1 MAHLPAQFHSLCML
15 ILAASADTTVYPTIH
30 ENGQTEGEAA
40 VSTRNK
46 TEGVYN
52 NQMNELILAF
62 VKVMT
67 FNKKN
72 NCTII

>member
-1 MAHLPAQFHSLCML
+1 MAHLAAKFNSLCML

-52 NQMNELILAF
+52 NQLDKLMLAF

-67 FNKKN
+67 YNKKN
-72 NCTII
+72 DCAII